1 MTLNTKKYTYATDIA
16 TILTTATAQPQI
28 TTDNNSEFIIQE
40 ERAVIMLPV
49 TGINAAT
56 GTIMMQVN
64 LSGGEVLSNVA
75 INLLSYAQVIP
86 SLAANNFPIPGY
98 PIRYM
103 EGIKLGAR
111 SQLTHTIVNNTN
123 GTILVQILY
132 IGIKIPIVSQ

>member
-1 MTLNTKKYTYATDIA
+1 MTQDTKKYIYATDIA

-28 TTDNNSEFIIQE
+28 TTDNNSRFIIWE

-56 GTIMMQVN
+56 ATVMMQVN
-64 LSGGEVLSNVA
+64 LAGGETLCNVA
-75 INLLSYAQVIP
+75 INLLSYATKVAA
-86 SLAANNFPIPGY
+86 LAANARMVEGY

-103 EGIKLGAR
+103 EGMELGPR
-111 SQLTHTIVNNTN
+111 SQLTHTIVNNTS

-132 IGIKIPIVSQ
+132 IGQKVPILNP

>member
-1 MTLNTKKYTYATDIA
+1 MTQDTKKYTYATDIA

-28 TTDNNSEFIIQE
+28 TTDNNSIFKIWE

-56 GTIMMQVN
+56 ATIMMSVA
-64 LSGGEVLSNVA
+64 LSGGETLSNVA
-75 INLLSYAQVIP
+75 INLLAYATKVTA
-86 SLAANNFPIPGY
+86 LAANARMVEGY

-103 EGIKLGAR
+103 EGMVLNPKT
-111 SQLTHTIVNNTN
+111 QLTHTIVNNTN

-132 IGIKIPIVSQ
+132 IGEKIPILNQ